1 MQTSSTTERALSGNA
16 LAIEESTEIP
26 APVSEVYRRWTDFA
40 RYPEF
45 MGNVE
50 AVRPLGGGRYHWVAR
65 ILGRKQEWDAEVTDQ
80 QENQRISWRNVSGPA
95 NVGTVLLHPLP
106 NNRTKVQLR
115 MEYVPPGGA
124 MGQQLDKLT
133 QSTRREVRKDLENF
147 RRVITGE
154 RKEMGEMPG
163 APTIASAVAIPLAAG
178 AIGGTVAYLVERNRK
193 PEMTR
198 FTGRGLKAMDPVS
211 NEASIAGW
219 VLAGASAAS
228 ILTSAIFR
236 ARRDRTNALFVGQ
249 WAPTF
254 LGGSILARLM
264 GHRGVKPTKG
274 ASVASWT
281 LAGASAG
288 SIIGSIITHLRTD
301 RRDGLFVGEWAPTF
315 LGAALLTRLI
325 NRRI

>member
-1 MQTSSTTERALSGNA
+1 MQTSFTTERAQAGN
-16 LAIEESTEIP
+16 IVTFEESAEIP

-40 RYPEF
+40 RFPEF
-45 MGNVE
+45 MDNVE

-80 QENQRISWRNVSGPA
+80 QENQRISWRSVSGAP
-95 NVGTVLLHPLP
+95 NIGTVFLQPLP
-106 NNRTKVQLR
+106 NNKTRVQLR

-124 MGQQLDKLT
+124 VGQQLDKLT

-154 RKEMGEMPG
+154 RKETAEMPS
-163 APTIASAVAIPLAAG
+163 APTVMSALSIPLAAG
-178 AIGGTVAYLVERNRK
+178 AIGGTVAYLVERKRK
-193 PEMTR
+193 PEI
-198 FTGRGLKAMDPVS
+198 GRMVGRRMMEPVS

-281 LAGASAG
+281 LVGASAG
-288 SIIGSIITHLRTD
+288 SILGSIITHLRTD

-325 NRRI
+325 NRKI

>member
-1 MQTSSTTERALSGNA
+1 MQTSFTERAQTGNTVTF
-16 LAIEESTEIP
+16 EESAEIP

-40 RYPEF
+40 RFPEF
-45 MGNVE
+45 MDNVE

-80 QENQRISWRNVSGPA
+80 QENQRISWRSVSGTP
-95 NVGTVLLHPLP
+95 NIGTVQLHPLP
-106 NNRTKVQLR
+106 NNKTKVQLR

-124 MGQQLDKLT
+124 VGQQLEKLT

-147 RRVITGE
+147 RRMITGE
-154 RKEMGEMPG
+154 RKETAEMPP
-163 APTIASAVAIPLAAG
+163 APTIMSALSIPLAAG

-193 PEMTR
+193 PEM
-198 FTGRGLKAMDPVS
+198 GRMVGKRMVDPVS

-254 LGGSILARLM
+254 LGGSILARMM

-274 ASVASWT
+274 ASVASWA
-281 LAGASAG
+281 LVGASAG
-288 SIIGSIITHLRTD
+288 SILGSIITHLRTD

-325 NRRI
+325 NRKM